1 MRAFWRAREDFYLK
15 RYPERLAK
23 AVEGWKGDPAGEA
36 ERLTSFTVDAQCK
49 DFGNALRLFDE
60 LMWYVIANNRIE
72 GDGSGATSQPKAP
85 FKAVDR

>member
-1 MRAFWRAREDFYLK
+1 MNEDFDI
-15 RYPERLAK
+15 REERFAQ
-23 AVEGWKGDPAGEA
+23 GE
-36 ERLTSFTVDAQCK
+36 K